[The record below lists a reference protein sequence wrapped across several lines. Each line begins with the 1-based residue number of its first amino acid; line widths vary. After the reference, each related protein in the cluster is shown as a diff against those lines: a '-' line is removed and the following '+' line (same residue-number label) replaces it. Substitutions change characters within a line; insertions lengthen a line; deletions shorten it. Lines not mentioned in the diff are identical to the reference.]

1 MKYINYVIVLLF
13 TFVFTSCATIVN
25 GRSPL
30 ITIGGG
36 MKNQRVT
43 IATDKEIMQN
53 VRLPYTV
60 AVKSHG
66 IEGKR
71 IKVIAEDGSYPDIV
85 LRKKVNPWVF
95 GNIIIG
101 GLVGVAVDFISNK
114 VVLPATTTF
123 MLDPE
128 TFEKDEVITEM

>member
-1 MKYINYVIVLLF
+1 
-13 TFVFTSCATIVN
+13 
-25 GRSPL
+25 
-30 ITIGGG
+30 

-43 IATDKEIMQN
+43 IATDKEIAQN
-53 VRLPYTV
+53 VRLPYTIS
-60 AVKSHG
+60 VKSNT

-71 IKVIAEDGSYPDIV
+71 IKVTAENGSYPDIV
-85 LRKKVNPWVF
+85 LHKKVNPWVF

-101 GLVGVAVDFISNK
+101 GLIGVAVDFISNK
-114 VVLPATTTF
+114 VALPRQTTF